1 MRRTP
6 RRAARPERV
15 VGIVGCV
22 GVLIFLVA
30 YVATGSVA
38 DRVVPLTSS
47 EIKPVPAVPVLSARR
62 TPQNLSVITRTGLV
76 KRALAQVPTVMPST
90 SCLRVDWLKQQMIST
105 RSDQTFTTASAN
117 KTIVASVALDV
128 LGPTFTYETV
138 VKTVPTSEAGTVGD
152 LYFIGG
158 GDPVLIRRE
167 YPANE
172 KYPTINGTSLDALA
186 DSIVAA
192 GVKQVT
198 GAIVVDDSRYDAL
211 RFVDAWPQD
220 FHFTESGPL
229 GALMV
234 DDGVV
239 LGNPLKPEDPA
250 FAAAD
255 QLRVL
260 LNQRGVSVNTAVR
273 RDVVPTSATVLASV
287 KSQPLTSIV
296 QEMMVNS
303 DNNTAELLL
312 KEIGYKR
319 AKLGTTANGINVVQ
333 SVLKRWGIKD
343 VTMIDGSGL
352 ASGNKTSCNTFM
364 TLLDRLSEVLPNLMA
379 VAGVNGTLGNAF
391 ADHSMKGRIVGK
403 TGTLSGVKSL
413 IGYVPLSGTDPVRF
427 SLLMNRAGIDNQG
440 EYRPI
445 WYALG
450 DALNRAKASPRP
462 DQLTP

>member
-1 MRRTP
+1 M
-6 RRAARPERV
+6 
-15 VGIVGCV
+15 
-22 GVLIFLVA
+22 
-30 YVATGSVA
+30 
-38 DRVVPLTSS
+38 
-47 EIKPVPAVPVLSARR
+47 
-62 TPQNLSVITRTGLV
+62 
-76 KRALAQVPTVMPST
+76 
-90 SCLRVDWLKQQMIST
+90 
-105 RSDQTFTTASAN
+105 
-117 KTIVASVALDV
+117 
-128 LGPTFTYETV
+128 
-138 VKTVPTSEAGTVGD
+138 
-152 LYFIGG
+152 
-158 GDPVLIRRE
+158 
-167 YPANE
+167 
-172 KYPTINGTSLDALA
+172 
-186 DSIVAA
+186 
-192 GVKQVT
+192 
-198 GAIVVDDSRYDAL
+198 
-211 RFVDAWPQD
+211 
-220 FHFTESGPL
+220 
-229 GALMV
+229 
-234 DDGVV
+234 
-239 LGNPLKPEDPA
+239 
-250 FAAAD
+250 
-255 QLRVL
+255 L

-273 RDVVPTSATVLASV
+273 RDVVPASATVLASV

-352 ASGNKTSCNTFM
+352 ASGNKTSCNTFI